1 MALLEVLKDYKD
13 RGMMRESHWK
23 NDSTA
28 VFRIINVD
36 QHQEEWIAKVLSDP
50 IAGKQRRQVATPN

>member
-50 IAGKQRRQVATPN
+50 IAGKQRLATSRNA